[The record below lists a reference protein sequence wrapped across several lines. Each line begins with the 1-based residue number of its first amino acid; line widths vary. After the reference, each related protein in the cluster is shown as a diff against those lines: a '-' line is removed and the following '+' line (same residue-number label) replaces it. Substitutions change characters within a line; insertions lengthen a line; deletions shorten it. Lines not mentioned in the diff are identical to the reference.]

1 MTTNPSFISIN
12 LKEVLLASPTI
23 YAILLLMSV
32 AALAIWLYSMST
44 LTLHHL
50 RPKNFINGIS
60 QKILDQRFDEALS
73 TCQKEEHFAAKV
85 LQVGISTR
93 KHGLQTVLD
102 VMKAE
107 GQRCGSTLWQR
118 LTLLNDVVIVAP
130 MFGLLGTVVGMF
142 YAFYDMNRS
151 VESISQV
158 FDGLGVAVGT
168 TVAGLIVAILAM
180 VLHSILRFRLVK
192 LLTYVENEALQ
203 VASLISHATE
213 KTGEEA

>member
-1 MTTNPSFISIN
+1 MTTAPSFISIN
-12 LKEVLLASPTI
+12 LKEVISASPTI
-23 YAILLLMSV
+23 YAILILMSV
-32 AALAIWLYSMST
+32 LALAIWLYSMST
-44 LTLHHL
+44 LTLYNL
-50 RPKNFINGIS
+50 RPKNFINQIS
-60 QKILDQRFDEALS
+60 QQILDSNFDEALS
-73 TCQKEEHFAAKV
+73 QCRSQDHFSAKV

-93 KHGLQTVLD
+93 KHGLQTILD
-102 VMKAE
+102 VMKSE

-118 LTLLNDVVIVAP
+118 LSLLNDVVIVAP

-168 TVAGLIVAILAM
+168 TVAGLIVAIFAM
-180 VLHSILRFRLVK
+180 ILHSILRFRLVR

-213 KTGEEA
+213 KESV